1 MIALY
6 IGAGDDLGI
15 IKVLKDIKTFYF
27 CDCQPFSEFGKEVH
41 LREDGTN
48 GFSRPN
54 FIPNLKKN
62 AKKENI
68 ILTRAETN
76 KLIFNYNDQKII
88 YFINTS
94 IPEDIDIIKEEI
106 HDFDNLIVMGHDPHS
121 IVLDYTSKQICF
133 WGNQDTVYKPHD
145 DDYEVQ
151 HLIYRL
157 NREKKLLNRFNNFNL
172 IKKKKILKFDN
183 WNKFINSKQH

>member
-6 IGAGDDLGI
+6 IGEGDDLGI
-15 IKVLKDIKTFYF
+15 IKVIKDIKKLNF
-27 CDCQPFSEFGKEVH
+27 CDCQKFSEFGKDVH

-62 AKKENI
+62 AQKENI
-68 ILTRAETN
+68 ILISEETS
-76 KLIFNYNDQKII
+76 KLVFNYNDQKII
-88 YFINTS
+88 YFVNTS

-121 IVLDYTSKQICF
+121 IVLDYTSNQICF
-133 WGNQDTVYKPHD
+133 WGIKIQFINDN
-145 DDYEVQ
+145 DDYEAK
-151 HLIYRL
+151 HMIYRP

-172 IKKKKILKFDN
+172 INNKNILKFDN